1 MRLRSVA
8 PQLLAPALGLLLVT
22 ASGGSFAAWAVE
34 PTQGKEAPVLL
45 GDVTREAVESFAAD
59 WIEAE
64 VSAQPDLE
72 AAKVL
77 ATVEPGAEVEVLF
90 GSWCSDSRREIPRL
104 WKALDLMSDQG
115 GPPPF
120 KLRYVAV
127 DREKKQ
133 PETELSACGV
143 RYLPTLIVRRNGRE
157 VGRIVETSPN
167 GVEKDL
173 GALLTGTVEGTLT
186 TRTDLAAPTPAHPPV

>member
-1 MRLRSVA
+1 MRLLSLA
-8 PQLLAPALGLLLVT
+8 PRLLAPAIGLLVAT
-22 ASGGSFAAWAVE
+22 VSGGSYAAWAAE
-34 PTQGKEAPVLL
+34 PAQEKEAPVLL
-45 GDVTREAVESFAAD
+45 GDVTREAVESFATD

-72 AAKVL
+72 AAKAL
-77 ATVEPGAEVEVLF
+77 AMVDPGAEIEVLF
-90 GSWCSDSRREIPRL
+90 GSWCSDSRREVPRL

-115 GPPPF
+115 GAPPF

-133 PETELSACGV
+133 PAAELSACGV
-143 RYLPTLIVRRNGRE
+143 RYLPTFIVRRDGRE

-173 GALLTGTVEGTLT
+173 GALLTGRVAGTLT
-186 TRTDLAAPTPAHPPV
+186 TRTDLATPVPAHPPV